1 METQYILYPIAI
13 ICLLVGFIFLGI
25 SIGLSKVMKHK
36 KRVCNQK
43 VNAKVIN
50 MTRNRTDTLVNYN
63 QNSSWY
69 PIYEYWV
76 DNQRIQ
82 RCSHVGGTRKSFQIG
97 QEVELFINPNNPKE
111 FYNPM
116 DQMVILKMAFM
127 IIGLILFSFSIGLV
141 VIGIF
146 VL

>member
-1 METQYILYPIAI
+1 MAI
-13 ICLLVGFIFLGI
+13 ICLLVGFIFLGV
-25 SIGLSKVMKHK
+25 SIGISKVIEHK
-36 KRVCNQK
+36 KRTCNQK

-50 MTRNRTDTLVNYN
+50 MTRNRTNTLINYN
-63 QNSSWY
+63 HNTSWY

-116 DQMVILKMAFM
+116 DQMVILKMVFM
-127 IIGLILFSFSIGLV
+127 VIGFILFGFSIGLL
-141 VIGIF
+141 IMSKFI
-146 VL
+146 L

>member
-13 ICLLVGFIFLGI
+13 ICLLVGFIFFGI
-25 SIGLSKVMKHK
+25 SIGFTKIIKHK

-50 MTRNRTDTLVNYN
+50 MTRNRTNTLINYN
-63 QNSSWY
+63 HNTSWY

-116 DQMVILKMAFM
+116 DQMVILKMVFM
-127 IIGLILFSFSIGLV
+127 VIGFIFFGFSIGLL
-141 VIGIF
+141 IMSKFI
-146 VL
+146 L

>member
-1 METQYILYPIAI
+1 MDTQYIFYIMAI
-13 ICLLVGFIFLGI
+13 ICLLVGFIFLGV
-25 SIGLSKVMKHK
+25 SIGISKVIEHK
-36 KRVCNQK
+36 KRTCNQK

-50 MTRNRTDTLVNYN
+50 MTRNRTNTLINYN
-63 QNSSWY
+63 HNTSWY

-116 DQMVILKMAFM
+116 DQMVILKMVFM
-127 IIGLILFSFSIGLV
+127 VIGFILFGFSIGLL
-141 VIGIF
+141 IMSKFI
-146 VL
+146 L